1 MLNAM
6 CIGYYDL
13 SMQPLYCS
21 KFEDKYPLTGLI
33 KSNLSEF
40 AIPLSWR
47 HQDVPVPACCLKSKL
62 AGS

>member
-6 CIGYYDL
+6 RTGHYDL
-13 SMQPLYCS
+13 SMQPLYCCIS
-21 KFEDKYPLTGLI
+21 EDKYPLTSLI
-33 KSNLSEF
+33 KSHLSEF

-47 HQDVPVPACCLKSKL
+47 HQDVPVTACCLKSKL

>member
-6 CIGYYDL
+6 RTLGYYSL
-13 SMQPLYCS
+13 CMQPLYCCKS
-21 KFEDKYPLTGLI
+21 EDKYPLTSLI

-47 HQDVPVPACCLKSKL
+47 HQDACCLKSKL